1 MRRRRITVAGAA
13 LAIAGAAIGV
23 AVAEPALG
31 PAAVAH
37 PASLGGFIPVA
48 HGARRGA
55 ILAGSVPGVGP
66 AALYVPWRAREG
78 RDLPVVYVL
87 CKRAA
92 SSFARASGLAP
103 TGDQLVWDG
112 TTPPFVAVVAH
123 ANSQA
128 RLKRLVDWTQEVLPV
143 SDDRAGRAFVGVG
156 PDAGSAVRIATRDPD
171 LVGLTE
177 SLVRGSATLGLG
189 SSLRAVHVR
198 FHAARSLAGDLVY
211 ALQSSRARSASR
223 AARTVVPPGF
233 APLLTGPDGGT
244 LWQGPIRDRSVPAL
258 TRWSLVYLPPDVDP
272 HRRYPL
278 VVLLHGL
285 RGSPY
290 SFAGGLRLAA
300 AIDPLIAA
308 HRLAPFI
315 AVMPPAGLTLNFD
328 GEWTGAWERYV
339 VGDVVPWASSHLP
352 VRGAAAGRVIAGYSA
367 GGYGAVDIALRHP
380 GLFGV
385 AESWSG
391 YFVAPHDGSLHGA
404 SASVL
409 AAHSPS
415 VLVARDHARLR
426 RLGLRILVSA
436 GRKERRVLRATRS
449 FGAELARFRLNAR
462 VLITRGR
469 HDGRQ
474 WHAVLGPGLAYA
486 VGGAGR

>member
-1 MRRRRITVAGAA
+1 MRRRRIRVAGAA
-13 LAIAGAAIGV
+13 VAIAGAAIGAA
-23 AVAEPALG
+23 AVQPALG
-31 PAAVAH
+31 RAAVAR
-37 PASLGGFIPVA
+37 PASLGGFSAVA

-66 AALYVPWRAREG
+66 AALYVPWRAQEG
-78 RDLPVVYVL
+78 HDLPVVYVL
-87 CKRAA
+87 CKRTA

-112 TTPPFVAVVAH
+112 TTPPFVVVVAH
-123 ANSQA
+123 ATA
-128 RLKRLVDWTQEVLPV
+128 RRV
-143 SDDRAGRAFVGVG
+143 SSGSSTGRRGCCRCRPTARVARSSASG
-156 PDAGSAVRIATRDPD
+156 PMRDLRCASRPGDPD

-211 ALQSSRARSASR
+211 ALQSPRARVASR
-223 AARTVVPPGF
+223 TARTVVPAGF

-244 LWQGPIRDRSVPAL
+244 MWQGPIPDSSLPAL

-272 HRRYPL
+272 HQHYPL

-290 SFAGGLRLAA
+290 SFAGGLRFAA

-339 VGDVVPWASSHLP
+339 VDDVVPWAGSHLP
-352 VRGAAAGRVIAGYSA
+352 VRGEAAGRTIAGYSA
-367 GGYGAVDIALRHP
+367 GAYGAVDIALRHP

-404 SASVL
+404 SASEL

-415 VLVARDHARLR
+415 VLVARDHAQLR

-436 GRKERRVLRATRS
+436 GLHERRVLRATRS
-449 FGAELARFRLNAR
+449 FGAELARFGLKAR
-462 VLITRGR
+462 VLITQGR

-474 WHAVLGPGLAYA
+474 WHAVLGRGLAYA
-486 VGGAGR
+486 VGRAGR

>member
-78 RDLPVVYVL
+78 HDLAVVYVL

-92 SSFARASGLAP
+92 SSFARASGLVQ

-128 RLKRLVDWTQEVLPV
+128 RLQRLVDWTQQVLPV
-143 SDDRAGRAFVGVG
+143 SGDRAGRAFVGVG
-156 PDAGSAVRIATRDPD
+156 PDAGAAVRIATRDPG
-171 LVGLTE
+171 LAGLTE
-177 SLVRGSATLGLG
+177 SLGRGNATLGLG
-189 SSLRAVHVR
+189 PSLRAVHVR

-211 ALQSSRARSASR
+211 ALQSSRARIASR

-244 LWQGPIRDRSVPAL
+244 MWQGPIRDLSVPAL
-258 TRWSLVYLPPDVDP
+258 TRWSLVYLPPNVDP

-290 SFAGGLRLAA
+290 SFAGGLRFAA
-300 AIDPLIAA
+300 AIDPLIVA

-339 VGDVVPWASSHLP
+339 VDDVVPWARSHLP
-352 VRGAAAGRVIAGYSA
+352 VRGDARGRVVAGYSA

-426 RLGLRILVSA
+426 RLDLRILVSA
-436 GRKERRVLRATRS
+436 GLHERRVLHATRS
-449 FGAELARFRLNAR
+449 FGAELARLGLKAR
-462 VLITRGR
+462 VLITQGR

-486 VGGAGR
+486 VGRAGR